1 MFIPFEDISVDA
13 RVWVYQLNR
22 SLNADE
28 KKTVESTIEAFCQAW
43 QAHGAPLTTSYHLAH
58 DQFLIL
64 AVDEASGG
72 ASGCSIDGSVRVLK
86 ELSNQLGID
95 FFERTKA
102 AFLVDHKISV
112 YPLSQLKELFTDGTL
127 KANDIAFNNL
137 VTTKGELLRSWKVPA
152 SQSWLSKYLP
162 KKALA

>member
-1 MFIPFEDISVDA
+1 MFIPFDNISADA
-13 RVWVYQLNR
+13 RVWVYQISR
-22 SLNADE
+22 ALNADE
-28 KKTVESTIEAFCQAW
+28 MKLVESTMEAFCQAW
-43 QAHGAPLTTSYHLAH
+43 QAHGAPLATSYQLAH

-64 AVDEASGG
+64 AVDEGSGG

-86 ELSNQLGID
+86 ELSHQLGVD
-95 FFERTKA
+95 FFDRTKA
-102 AFLVDHKISV
+102 AFLVDDKISV
-112 YPLSQLKELFTDGTL
+112 YQLSQLKELFADGTL
-127 KANDIAFNNL
+127 KANDMAFNNL